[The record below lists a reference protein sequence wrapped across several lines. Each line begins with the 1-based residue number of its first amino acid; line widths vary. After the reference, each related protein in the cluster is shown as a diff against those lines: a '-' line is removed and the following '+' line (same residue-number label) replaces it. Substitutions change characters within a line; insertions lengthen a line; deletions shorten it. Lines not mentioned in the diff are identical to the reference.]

1 MSFRASRR
9 RRRGGRRS
17 AALAG
22 DPLDLFLDAITN
34 ALGVIM
40 FILLMVVLFGR
51 AGESHSESTAPVAAD
66 VRLVRDLEEE
76 RKDLQA
82 KIDAL
87 PPAGDPALAARWK
100 AANERL
106 PKLEDEITQLR
117 SEVPRKEAAL
127 AAAAAALAADRRIME
142 KLESEASTKSV
153 AVAKPAGFVRVS
165 MFKQD
170 TRKSVILTLND
181 GKISRFRATPGAEQ
195 VVISPPTA
203 GQLITDAA
211 SATAAVGQLLDGF
224 QPTTHTVDL
233 IVWEGSFRQAKL
245 VEQAIL
251 DRGFDSNPLP
261 VLAGKNIESDKK
273 SKGGAQ

>member
-1 MSFRASRR
+1 MSFRSSRR
-9 RRRGGRRS
+9 RRRGSRRS

-66 VRLVRDLEEE
+66 VRLVRELEEE

-100 AANERL
+100 AANDRL

-117 SEVPRKEAAL
+117 SEIARREAAIV
-127 AAAAAALAADRRIME
+127 AAAATLAADIKIME
-142 KLESEASTKSV
+142 KLESEATTKQ
-153 AVAKPAGFVRVS
+153 ANVAKPAGFVRVS

-170 TRKSVILTLND
+170 TRKSVILTLNG
-181 GKISRFRATPGAEQ
+181 GKVSRFRATPGAEQ

-203 GQLITDAA
+203 GQPITDAA
-211 SATAAVGQLLDGF
+211 SAADAVRRLLDGF
-224 QPTTHTVDL
+224 QPATHTVDL
-233 IVWEGSFRQAKL
+233 IVWEGSFREAKL
-245 VEQAIL
+245 LEQAIL